1 MNEADAGVVVQANAE
16 GAEALGRL
24 LTNVTNLR
32 AEMPVAV
39 RVVCFGPGLDLVLP
53 GGVHSDQVA
62 GLLAAGVEFAACAN
76 TMRGRDLA
84 AADLLAGVAVVPAG
98 VAEIARRQL
107 LGWAYFRP

>member
-1 MNEADAGVVVQANAE
+1 MAAGVVVQANAE
-16 GAEALGRL
+16 GAAALGRL

-32 AEMPVAV
+32 AEMSVTV
-39 RVVCFGPGLDLVLP
+39 LVVCFGPGLDLVLP
-53 GGVHSDQVA
+53 GGELTDLVA
-62 GLLAAGVEFAACAN
+62 GQLTAGVGFAACAN

-84 AADLLAGVAVVPAG
+84 AEDLLVGVEVVPAG